1 MALLIYFVML
11 DCRIL
16 PKYIALYLLYNLA
29 KGYNIILLKFISGL
43 ADFSRLCLNSM
54 GIYPRAVPLGVTAN
68 EVDSDVGEAG
78 EEDEGDELCHKIIL
92 NGNSEIF
99 EISEFPEINLAV

>member
-29 KGYNIILLKFISGL
+29 KGYNIILLKFIMSRYMLTCQSQEMFFEVFLFNDKLHGWGASVDQNSSNLIRGL
-43 ADFSRLCLNSM
+43 NCF
-54 GIYPRAVPLGVTAN
+54 
-68 EVDSDVGEAG
+68 
-78 EEDEGDELCHKIIL
+78 
-92 NGNSEIF
+92 
-99 EISEFPEINLAV
+99 

>member
-29 KGYNIILLKFISGL
+29 KGYNIILLKFIS
-43 ADFSRLCLNSM
+43 RLVRLS
-54 GIYPRAVPLGVTAN
+54 GAL
-68 EVDSDVGEAG
+68 
-78 EEDEGDELCHKIIL
+78 
-92 NGNSEIF
+92 
-99 EISEFPEINLAV
+99 

>member
-29 KGYNIILLKFISGL
+29 KGYNIILLKFMSGL
-43 ADFSRLCLNSM
+43 CKNTLTVYVCPSGYR
-54 GIYPRAVPLGVTAN
+54 RAGHGLVKMFGQLMKEENLGCRFG
-68 EVDSDVGEAG
+68 SQFFGF
-78 EEDEGDELCHKIIL
+78 EG
-92 NGNSEIF
+92 
-99 EISEFPEINLAV
+99 